1 MRNTFWKL
9 DQLGRVRLSRNFQMR
24 QFLYSEI
31 SAAYG
36 ISNMPDDPD
45 LAIETGRKL
54 CENILEPLTEQ
65 FGPLIIRSGFRSA
78 KLNAFGASKGLMCA
92 GNAKNYAYHIWDHRD
107 EEGHAGAAACIV
119 IPRFN
124 SGDTDLETWQDLA
137 WWIDA
142 NLPYHRLTFFKR
154 DNAFNIGWHERA
166 RAEIFSRNPTPYWLQ
181 KLPPAKR

>member
-1 MRNTFWKL
+1 MRDTFWKL
-9 DQLGRVRLSRNFQMR
+9 EQLGRVRLSRNFQMR

-36 ISNMPDDPD
+36 IPNIPDDPD

-78 KLNAFGASKGLMCA
+78 KLNAFGAAKGLMCA
-92 GNAKNYAYHIWDHRD
+92 GNAKNHAYHIWEQRD
-107 EEGHAGAAACIV
+107 EEGHAGAAASVV

-124 SGDTDLETWQDLA
+124 AGDTDLETWQDLA

-154 DNAFNIGWHERA
+154 DSAFNIGCHEKR
-166 RAEIFSRNPTPYWLQ
+166 RAEIFSRNPTLHRLK
-181 KLPPAKR
+181 KLAV